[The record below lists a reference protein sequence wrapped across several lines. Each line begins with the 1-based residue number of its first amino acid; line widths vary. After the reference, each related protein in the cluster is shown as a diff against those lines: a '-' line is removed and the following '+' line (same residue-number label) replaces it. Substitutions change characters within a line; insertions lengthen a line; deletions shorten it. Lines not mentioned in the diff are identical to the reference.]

1 MSRMWIIG
9 KREFKSY
16 FSTPVGYVVLG
27 TFALISGLG
36 FAFSFILYS
45 FMTQTP
51 AQYDLPAVPDFE
63 EMFLGEYLVYCGLM
77 MMFIGPLITMRL
89 LAEERNQGTIEML
102 LTQPLRDRDII
113 FGKYLASLGML
124 LLMMLTASV
133 NLAIVYHFVDV
144 EVEVLLFGLLAFFL
158 MGAAFLSMGLFV
170 SSMCQS
176 QMTAATVTF
185 AIYFALFML
194 GYMSG
199 DIPETI
205 PIPADWPVNIQ
216 GYLASGY
223 EVLLAIAKELPIDA
237 HARQMAQ
244 GIFQPVDVAYYLLF
258 IAFFMFLTFRS
269 LEMRKWRN

>member
-1 MSRMWIIG
+1 MTSIWIIG

-16 FSTPVGYVVLG
+16 FATPVGYVVLS

-45 FMTQTP
+45 YMTQTP
-51 AQYDLPAVPDFE
+51 AQYDLPSVPVFE

-102 LTQPLRDRDII
+102 LTHPLRDRDII

-205 PIPADWPVNIQ
+205 PIPEDWPVNIQ
-216 GYLASGY
+216 SYFNTGY
-223 EVLLAIAKELPIDA
+223 EIILAIAKELPIDA